1 MFKRRIGLNATKSIG
16 RMATTTVVLEPQD
29 QKQRRYDAWAEKIF
43 DVGAYVRVQC

>member
-29 QKQRRYDAWAEKIF
+29 QKQRRYDAWAEKIL